1 MGGFA
6 HCEWGIRSLY
16 WGRGLYDLAACH
28 FATGVA
34 PKAVRDYIHMAGLS
48 FVGSGAGT
56 DDESGDFADMA
67 YNLGTRNLLGN
78 EVRPQKVCLSS

>member
-1 MGGFA
+1 MGARHIIFA
-6 HCEWGIRSLY
+6 
-16 WGRGLYDLAACH
+16 AACLS
-28 FATGVA
+28 TGVS
-34 PKAVRDYIHMAGLS
+34 PKAVRDYIQMAGLS

-78 EVRPQKVCLSS
+78 EVRIFRNF